1 MKKYSEFTPK
11 EKIAPLKEFAIRND
25 SKISHLKEE
34 LTKKTKL
41 AEREKLEIRLAK
53 QTEMR
58 KSRLKRIH
66 ELELELN

>member
-11 EKIAPLKEFAIRND
+11 EKIALLKEFVIRNE
-25 SKISHLKEE
+25 SKISHLKKE
-34 LTKKTKL
+34 LTKRIKL

-58 KSRLKRIH
+58 KSRLKRIY
-66 ELELELN
+66 ELELELK